1 MHHQMIPIDVSFRCL
16 ILKRDPISFL
26 SIIIGYFHSLIL
38 IISLSKLTHH
48 YGYDMANRKEPNE
61 DIMLKN
67 DAGQPIIAFV
77 AKMKMVTIFG

>member
-1 MHHQMIPIDVSFRCL
+1 MFDFKTGSNFFFEYYNWIFSQFNFDNFTFEVDS
-16 ILKRDPISFL
+16 
-26 SIIIGYFHSLIL
+26 SL
-38 IISLSKLTHH
+38 LTHH